1 MSSSVTENVKVFRV
15 LQYDVKSVFE
25 SCCEQQRFTVF
36 IFCKVGP
43 NSQQQ
48 QQQQQQQQ
56 KKIAKN

>member
-25 SCCEQQRFTVF
+25 SCCEQQHFTVF

-48 QQQQQQQQ
+48 QQQQQQN
-56 KKIAKN
+56 KFAKN